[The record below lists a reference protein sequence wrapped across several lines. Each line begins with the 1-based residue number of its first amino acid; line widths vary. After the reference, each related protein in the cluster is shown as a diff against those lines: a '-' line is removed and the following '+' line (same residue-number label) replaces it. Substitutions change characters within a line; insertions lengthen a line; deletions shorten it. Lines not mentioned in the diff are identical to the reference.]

1 MANNKTLKDGN
12 GVDFTTKTTDNAG
25 VNTSHVNVDALPI
38 AFDSGA
44 ANSTTQRVILAS
56 DDSAVVNLQNIST
69 SLGAPSDAEATSDT
83 GTFSIIAFIKRAM
96 QNWTTLLNRIPTL
109 GNKTSANS
117 QPVTQSV
124 ENASGTITTQNLV
137 PNGAAT
143 AGSAVEIT
151 LNGTSTLAI
160 QVTGTYTGA
169 LSIQVTNDNNRWET
183 ITASS
188 ILNALTGVAAA
199 TITSATIGVFQIDLS
214 GFLKARVT
222 GLAAMTGTA
231 TITLRAI
238 ASAALV
244 TIDNPLPTGTNS
256 IGTATVAGQ
265 TAASAASTGNPVRV
279 GGRIAPTTIPTQDTT
294 LIAGDASE
302 LAVTPAMQ
310 LVMKQNA
317 SADLDFNFN
326 FSCLASVVTVQQ
338 LIPASGTASIRNYL
352 SNLKLATDT
361 LGAGGVAW
369 ILDGALTVSSI
380 ATGTGLVTTG
390 THDLKVGDSV
400 VFTALTGGTGISTNT
415 VYYVTAVGSATTF
428 NIALTIGGTNVVPSA
443 AATAGTCYRILYQQ
457 HFRTTGVAS
466 PAVIDFPQP
475 LRGVGNAAMS
485 LLIPVS
491 MTSGTIYIS
500 SSGYRGV

>member
-25 VNTSHVNVDALPI
+25 VNTSHVNVDE
-38 AFDSGA
+38 
-44 ANSTTQRVILAS
+44 
-56 DDSAVVNLQNIST
+56 VVP
-69 SLGAPSDAEATSDT
+69 LGAPDDAEATSDT

-96 QNWTTLLNRIPTL
+96 QNWTTLLSRIPTL

-124 ENASGTITTQNLV
+124 ETASGTITTQNLV

-169 LSIQVTNDNNRWET
+169 LSIQVTNDDVRWET

-188 ILNALTGVAAA
+188 MLNALTGVAAA

-265 TAASAASTGNPVRV
+265 TAASSASTGNPVRV

-338 LIPASGTASIRNYL
+338 LIPASGTASVRNYL
-352 SNLKLATDT
+352 SNFKLATDT

-380 ATGTGLVTTG
+380 ATGTGLCTTSAA
-390 THDLKVGDSV
+390 HDLKIGDSV
-400 VFTALTGGTGISTNT
+400 VFTALTGGTGVSTNT
-415 VYYVTAVGSATTF
+415 VYYVTAVGSTTTF
-428 NIALTIGGTNVVPSA
+428 NFALTIGGANVVPSA

-457 HFRTTGVAS
+457 HFRTTGVAA
-466 PAVIDFPQP
+466 PTVIDFTQP

-500 SSGYRGV
+500 SSGYRSV